1 MNDYFQFSM
10 NSSGYR
16 SLRVKFD
23 QTGSGTGP
31 LQFKL
36 AYSVNGSTFID
47 YANYDIPQANAS
59 SAIGWSATSPNSNS
73 TLNFDLSSVAQLA
86 NKTNL
91 VFRLVQSG
99 TTSLSNGT
107 VQPTGTSRVDNVE
120 ISGVALDSNSPV
132 ILLTGESILRQVAGS
147 SWSDPGVAAV
157 DAEDLSVAVMTSGAV
172 NAAVLGSY
180 LLTYSAVDSSGNSAS
195 ANRTVEI
202 ILNSANSGSIDSD
215 GNGMSDLIEYALGGK
230 PTGNSMTTLP
240 AIALTGN
247 NLQITFQA
255 RTNDNNLVIQ
265 PLANTSLSST
275 GWSSSDVR
283 KISAVPVLGKEGFET
298 QVWATPVNGA
308 DRKFLKV
315 NITR

>member
-1 MNDYFQFSM
+1 
-10 NSSGYR
+10 
-16 SLRVKFD
+16 
-23 QTGSGTGP
+23 
-31 LQFKL
+31 
-36 AYSVNGSTFID
+36 
-47 YANYDIPQANAS
+47 
-59 SAIGWSATSPNSNS
+59 
-73 TLNFDLSSVAQLA
+73 
-86 NKTNL
+86 
-91 VFRLVQSG
+91 
-99 TTSLSNGT
+99 
-107 VQPTGTSRVDNVE
+107 VDNVE
-120 ISGVALDSNSPV
+120 ISGVALDSNPPV
-132 ILLTGESILRQVAGS
+132 ILLTGDSIVRQVAGS

-157 DAEDLSVAVMTSGAV
+157 DAEDSSVAVMTSGAV

-247 NLQITFQA
+247 NLEITFQA